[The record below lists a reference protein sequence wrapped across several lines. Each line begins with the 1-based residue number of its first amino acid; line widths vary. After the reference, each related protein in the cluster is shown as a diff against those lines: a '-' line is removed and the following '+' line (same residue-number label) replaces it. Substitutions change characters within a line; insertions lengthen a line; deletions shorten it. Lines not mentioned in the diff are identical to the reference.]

1 MRVFFQYY
9 GLKKEERRVFEEE
22 EPKKTKPLDVDE
34 LSVDEIERMIKGHE
48 EQIINL
54 KALLNQK
61 KEKLELA
68 KGFFKKT

>member
-1 MRVFFQYY
+1 M
-9 GLKKEERRVFEEE
+9 FEEE

-54 KALLNQK
+54 KALLKQK

>member
-1 MRVFFQYY
+1 M
-9 GLKKEERRVFEEE
+9 FEEE
-22 EPKKTKPLDVDE
+22 EPKKTKPLDVYE

-54 KALLNQK
+54 KALLKQK